1 MSPGRAVGG
10 VLPLLKVHG
19 LLRSSNF
26 RPIAANCIDA
36 TAAGTVAS
44 PHARVRERRGLPA
57 PGSIPY
63 TLDIFRSEVRFY
75 REVAAEAG
83 VRVPAC
89 YTAEISDAGTLLVL
103 EDLSSWRAGRRT

>member
-1 MSPGRAVGG
+1 MPEFV
-10 VLPLLKVHG
+10 K
-19 LLRSSNF
+19 
-26 RPIAANCIDA
+26 
-36 TAAGTVAS
+36 
-44 PHARVRERRGLPA
+44 RRGLPA
-57 PGSIPY
+57 PGSIPH

-103 EDLSSWRAGRRT
+103 EDLSSWRTWRRT